1 MQIFSELKCI
11 VSTELQWMKEKN
23 TKEVA
28 HWDIGEHWNI
38 DEMVYLK
45 RNSASGWKV
54 ELIFIKVGEKKK
66 ISLSPSILV
75 LFLTKSKIFILVT
88 FTCQSLPLLG
98 NTLVVSQ
105 HMKKGRHYI
114 D

>member
-11 VSTELQWMKEKN
+11 VSTELQKKKEKN

-54 ELIFIKVGEKKK
+54 ELIFIKVGEKKETQYSLK
-66 ISLSPSILV
+66 LCTEFFMRFEKDWTVVAGFCPRQRLYQNALKDSLSL
-75 LFLTKSKIFILVT
+75 
-88 FTCQSLPLLG
+88 
-98 NTLVVSQ
+98 
-105 HMKKGRHYI
+105 YI
-114 D
+114 V